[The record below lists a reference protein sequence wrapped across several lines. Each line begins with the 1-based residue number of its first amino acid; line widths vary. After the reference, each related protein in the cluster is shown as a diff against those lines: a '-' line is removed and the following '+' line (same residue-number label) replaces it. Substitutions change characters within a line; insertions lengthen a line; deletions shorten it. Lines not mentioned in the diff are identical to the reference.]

1 MSGTEQERVKRI
13 MDNVLGTFGG
23 KRYPFDPV
31 RKMVDAG
38 DYKDPDQ
45 PSLPVV
51 DKDMGHAVVGERIVR

>member
-13 MDNVLGTFGG
+13 MDKALGTIGG
-23 KRYPFDPV
+23 KRHGWDPV

-45 PSLPVV
+45 LSLVTT
-51 DKDMGHAVVGERIVR
+51 DEDMGHAVVEG

>member
-13 MDNVLGTFGG
+13 MDKMLGTIGG
-23 KRYPFDPV
+23 KRYGWDPV

-45 PSLPVV
+45 PFLPVV
-51 DKDMGHAVVGERIVR
+51 DKDMGHACDYGG

>member
-13 MDNVLGTFGG
+13 MDKALGTIGG

-45 PSLPVV
+45 LSLPVT
-51 DKDMGHAVVGERIVR
+51 DEDMGHAVAKG